1 MKHAGTIDAAPKRK
15 RNPVPDTP
23 SKSAVRK
30 AGSTVRKA
38 HRNEPVTTEQLQHA
52 HTIIEQYRAAHQLP
66 LNRISASLRQLV
78 ANEQI
83 PAAVSQRI
91 KRFPT
96 IIDKLTRG
104 GQSGVDDLSR
114 MTDIGGCR
122 IVTET
127 RTDLYKL
134 QQRLLELWG
143 PDTHSPNK
151 ITKIRDYIAR
161 PKDTGYR
168 AIHLQVERDGLK
180 FEVQLRDPRLHAW
193 AETVE
198 AFSGDLGVNYKQGGH
213 SVVQEFMKLLSEF
226 DALDEAG
233 RKPSQDQLDTMHRLY
248 SEVQGLYP

>member
-1 MKHAGTIDAAPKRK
+1 M
-15 RNPVPDTP
+15 PDTP
-23 SKSAVRK
+23 SKTAVRR

-38 HRNEPVTTEQLQHA
+38 HRNEPITAEQLQHA

-78 ANEQI
+78 ANEQV

-114 MTDIGGCR
+114 MGDIGGCR
-122 IVTET
+122 IVTEN
-127 RTDLYKL
+127 RADLYKL
-134 QQRLLELWG
+134 QQRLLDLWSQN
-143 PDTHSPNK
+143 THSPNN
-151 ITKIRDYIAR
+151 ITKVRDYITQPR
-161 PKDTGYR
+161 ESGYR
-168 AIHLQVERDGLK
+168 AIHLQRERDNLK
-180 FEVQLRDPRLHAW
+180 FEVQLRDSRLHAW

-198 AFSGDLGVNYKQGGH
+198 AFSGDLGLNYKQEGH
-213 SVVQEFMKLLSEF
+213 SAVQELMKLLSEF

-233 RKPSQDQLDTMHRLY
+233 RKPTPDQLDNMHRLY
-248 SEVQGLYP
+248 SEVQALYPEASD